1 MRNCPTDDMSSP
13 WKLTL
18 STYFGTTLK
27 YNIST
32 LISGKTVL
40 IDKV

>member
-13 WKLTL
+13 WKLYV
-18 STYFGTTLK
+18 YFGTTLK